1 MRLDKHLPLNAIQ
14 IRYVHPYYEGVY
26 DDEDNFVEEYC
37 TNEDTATDVYK
48 LIRKAH
54 REKQSYYYR
63 RRTSQLASDDTK
75 QYRAWTDTQHAHE
88 EQPRYNIKVRKL
100 GRRVVIEYNPEYA
113 HKIWKMKQHTGKP
126 RHKSVGSLAEER
138 VRQSIEDMFR
148 DMDLDTPREM
158 QERNEYE

>member
-1 MRLDKHLPLNAIQ
+1 MRLDKHLPPNAIQ
-14 IRYVHPYYEGVY
+14 IRYVHPYFEGVY

-37 TNEDTATDVYK
+37 TNEDTATDVYD

-63 RRTSQLASDDTK
+63 RRTLDLCADDVR
-75 QYRAWTDTQHAHE
+75 QYRSWTDNQHAHK

-126 RHKSVGSLAEER
+126 RHSKPKFPYPNLSPEEQ
-138 VRQSIEDMFR
+138 VRRSIEDMFGN
-148 DMDLDTPREM
+148 L
-158 QERNEYE
+158 ERNEHEWNRT